1 MTSRWDRSRA
11 CSIWRVARARCRAG
25 HGSALLA
32 TALVAAAL
40 AAPNGSAQES
50 EEPAPPASL
59 KTVPVPGPSAAELAE
74 YVADKAAAI
83 RLGKALFWDT
93 RVGSDNRTACATCHA
108 SAGLPFLRPVIPAT
122 PPAAILD
129 FTPAK

>member
-1 MTSRWDRSRA
+1 MKTIDFRTG
-11 CSIWRVARARCRAG
+11 RARCRAR

-40 AAPNGSAQES
+40 AATNGRAQES

-59 KTVPVPGPSAAELAE
+59 KTVPVPAPSAAELAE

-93 RVGSDNRTACATCHA
+93 RVGSDNRTACATCH
-108 SAGLPFLRPVIPAT
+108 
-122 PPAAILD
+122 
-129 FTPAK
+129 FTPAPTRAFATS